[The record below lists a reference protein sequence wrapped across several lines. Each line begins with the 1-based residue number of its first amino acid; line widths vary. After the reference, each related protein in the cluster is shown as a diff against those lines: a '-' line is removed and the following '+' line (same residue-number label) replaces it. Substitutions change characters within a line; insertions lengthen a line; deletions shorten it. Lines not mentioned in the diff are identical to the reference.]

1 MIKNIY
7 GMENN
12 IAASWEGM
20 HRISQRVVKNTGRFL
35 FCEKLLLK
43 EKILTVPG
51 NAFGEC
57 GEGFIRAC
65 YASSMEN
72 IYEALRR
79 IERFVKEEL

>member
-1 MIKNIY
+1 MK
-7 GMENN
+7 
-12 IAASWEGM
+12 
-20 HRISQRVVKNTGRFL
+20 
-35 FCEKLLLK
+35 K
-43 EKILTVPG
+43 EKVLVVPG